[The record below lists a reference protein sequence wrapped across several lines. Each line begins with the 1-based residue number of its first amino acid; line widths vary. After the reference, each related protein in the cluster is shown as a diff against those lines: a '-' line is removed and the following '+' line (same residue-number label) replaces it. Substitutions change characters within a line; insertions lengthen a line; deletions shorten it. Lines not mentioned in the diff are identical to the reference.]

1 MHMQYSTSIVYT
13 NALGKRKE
21 AVVSLRPMK
30 RTRSTSLASLPQ
42 WATKNMEVYKISGSP
57 KTKATGQNDDG

>member
-1 MHMQYSTSIVYT
+1 ME
-13 NALGKRKE
+13 LGKRKA

-42 WATKNMEVYKISGSP
+42 EAKKNMGVTVYKISGSP
-57 KTKATGQNDDG
+57 KRKRYRPKQRRIDFTRTSDEG